1 MKLNIVFL
9 LIAIVL
15 SIVSKALQFL
25 FKMKLGN
32 IVVIV
37 AAIFFILAILFSM
50 PKFKLLSRM
59 DMAVISLLSCGVVVS
74 FQIMMMLL
82 VEGNQKIG
90 WLLLVPLL
98 ISALLLVYKWFQVN

>member
-1 MKLNIVFL
+1 
-9 LIAIVL
+9 
-15 SIVSKALQFL
+15 
-25 FKMKLGN
+25 
-32 IVVIV
+32 
-37 AAIFFILAILFSM
+37 
-50 PKFKLLSRM
+50 
-59 DMAVISLLSCGVVVS
+59 MAVISLLSCGIVVS

>member
-9 LIAIVL
+9 LIAIIF

-25 FKMKLGN
+25 FKMKSGN
-32 IVVIV
+32 MVVIV
-37 AAIFFILAILFSM
+37 AAIFFVLAILFSI
-50 PKFKLLSRM
+50 PKFKLLNRV

-82 VEGNQKIG
+82 VGGHPKIG

-98 ISALLLVYKWFQVN
+98 ISALLLVYKWCQVN